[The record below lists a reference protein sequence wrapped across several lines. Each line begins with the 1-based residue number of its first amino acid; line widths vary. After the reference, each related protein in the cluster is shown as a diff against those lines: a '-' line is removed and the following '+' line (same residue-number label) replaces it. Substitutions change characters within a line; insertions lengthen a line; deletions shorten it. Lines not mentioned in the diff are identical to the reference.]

1 MTAASTRRCV
11 AAVVLSLLL
20 HIVALSGAWLVI
32 PQPTPPAPPLEARLV
47 SAPPVAAPA
56 PSAPEPQRKPRPATP
71 RRTAPALP
79 AVPATTAPAPIALP
93 SPAAPAPLALPVEPV
108 ATLAPPMQPAA
119 PPPQPEAPPPRS
131 LPKKGS
137 ITYTLLLGS
146 NLFIV
151 GKTIQ
156 SWEIEAGAYKL
167 GSVSETTG
175 LADVFA
181 SQHLNSLSKGKITA
195 SGLRPE
201 TFLMS
206 RTRRG
211 EIEAAKADFDWDK
224 EQITLGRVPLQRT
237 DQLPAGSQDMLSFIY
252 QLALTPPAPG
262 RLRLPITNGASLD
275 IYELEVLPEETLET
289 ALGTLKSLPIRQ
301 LRRPGEES
309 IEIWLAT
316 EYRHLPVRIRF
327 INREGEPS
335 GEQRVS
341 EIRVSED

>member
-1 MTAASTRRCV
+1 MTAASTRSCV
-11 AAVVLSLLL
+11 AAIVLSLLL

-47 SAPPVAAPA
+47 RAPPEAAPA
-56 PSAPEPQRKPRPATP
+56 PPAPEPQRKPRPATP
-71 RRTAPALP
+71 RRAAP
-79 AVPATTAPAPIALP
+79 AVPATTASTPIALP
-93 SPAAPAPLALPVEPV
+93 PPAAPAPLPLPVEPV
-108 ATLAPPMQPAA
+108 ATLAPPTQPASA
-119 PPPQPEAPPPRS
+119 APQPEAPPPRS

-156 SWEIEAGAYKL
+156 SWEIEAGTYKL

-175 LADVFA
+175 LADLFA
-181 SQHLNSLSKGKITA
+181 SQHLNSLSTGKITA

-206 RTRRG
+206 RKRRG
-211 EIEAAKADFDWDK
+211 EIEAAKADFHWDR
-224 EQITLGRVPLQRT
+224 EQITLGRVPVQRI

-252 QLALTPPAPG
+252 QLALAPPSPG
-262 RLRLPITNGASLD
+262 RLRLPITNGASLE
-275 IYELEVLPEETLET
+275 IYELEVLPEENLET

-335 GEQRVS
+335 GEQRMSEIHVS
-341 EIRVSED
+341 EE